1 MSHDTPPNAV
11 SEAKTNPVQL
21 FLQNVFVSDPRVTT
35 PAYRSARF
43 GSNGF
48 KIGGKVFAM
57 EWQGAL
63 AVKLPAQRVCD
74 LAVKGTGTPLQMGN
88 RRMKEWLVTE
98 DRATWPALA
107 MEARD
112 HMILLHGSC

>member
-63 AVKLPAQRVCD
+63 AVKLSAQRVSE
-74 LAVKGTGTPLQMGN
+74 LASKGEGAPLEMGS
-88 RRMKEWLVTE
+88 RRMKEWLVAEAPT
-98 DRATWPALA
+98 TWSALA

-112 HMILLHGSC
+112 RMILSHPC

>member
-1 MSHDTPPNAV
+1 MSHDLPQNAA

-21 FLQNVFVSDPRVTT
+21 FLQNIFVSDPQVTK
-35 PAYRSARF
+35 PASPSARF

-63 AVKLPAQRVCD
+63 AVKLPAQRVRD
-74 LAVKGTGTPLQMGN
+74 LATIGTGTPLQMGN
-88 RRMKEWLVTE
+88 RRMKEWLVAE
-98 DRATWPALA
+98 DQATWPTLA

-112 HMILLHGSC
+112 HMVSLHLSC